1 MIVSDGDVGDNA
13 KYFLALRDAPEYP
26 GISKAFTVSPEEAQG
41 RVPVVIKAK
50 DVNVLDYDVDDPAKR
65 ELEFMVVA
73 MVASKV
79 VSITNYL
86 DIFQLIILNVC
97 KKIFLLHASIII

>member
-13 KYFLALRDAPEYP
+13 KYFLALRDAPRYP
-26 GISKAFTVSPEEAQG
+26 GISQAFTVSPEEAQG

-65 ELEFMVVA
+65 ELEFEVVA

-79 VSITNYL
+79 VSLAN
-86 DIFQLIILNVC
+86 FLNVSQ
-97 KKIFLLHASIII
+97 LTL

>member
-13 KYFLALRDAPEYP
+13 KYFLALRDVPRYP

-41 RVPVVIKAK
+41 RVPVVIKAR

-65 ELEFMVVA
+65 EIEFDVIA
-73 MVASKV
+73 TVASEV
-79 VSITNYL
+79 VSPSQYL
-86 DIFQLIILNVC
+86 KL
-97 KKIFLLHASIII
+97 KISSRTIIISLTELVINL